1 MDCGAGDN
9 LLLFFLAIWGEFS
22 TLFSEASSTNALHES
37 DGWRM
42 AMKMLLREA
51 FRLAIFKAIRYCM
64 SSSFSGYMNLA
75 IIGTGYVGLTTGTC
89 FAEVGHH
96 VICVDNNEEK
106 VQALLRGQVPIY
118 EPDLEE
124 LIVSNVSAGRL
135 HFTTDLATAVRDCDI
150 IFIAVPTPPQEDG
163 SVDLS
168 YIEGVSREIADLLTP
183 EMGYRIVVDKST
195 VPVST
200 GIKVYQVIERYS
212 RKGVDVDVVSNP
224 EFLREGSAV
233 HDLLNPDRVVIG
245 ADSQRAMDLM
255 KRVYQPFNAPI
266 VEVDLASAELI
277 KHAANSFLALK
288 ISYINAVSAVCEKA
302 GADVELVAMGIGMD
316 KRISRHFLNAGLGY
330 GGSCFPKDVKGFIN
344 VSEQLG
350 APLELLREVERVNAA
365 QLERFLGRIRKKLW
379 VLRNKRIA
387 VWGIAFKQ
395 NTDDVRE
402 SVAVK
407 LIKRLCDEGA
417 IVTAYD
423 PKAAETGARA
433 LDGYPVTIVDDM
445 YECARDAEVLVVA
458 TEWKQFAM
466 ANLQKVREMMRLPI
480 IFDGRNIIH
489 GENALHAGFEYHS
502 VGRKTLRPSKD

>member
-1 MDCGAGDN
+1 
-9 LLLFFLAIWGEFS
+9 
-22 TLFSEASSTNALHES
+22 
-37 DGWRM
+37 
-42 AMKMLLREA
+42 
-51 FRLAIFKAIRYCM
+51 
-64 SSSFSGYMNLA
+64 MNLA

-89 FAEVGHH
+89 FAEVGHN
-96 VICVDNNEEK
+96 VVCIDNNEAK
-106 VQALLRGQVPIY
+106 VESLRLGKMPIY

-124 LIVSNVSAGRL
+124 MIVSNVSAGRL
-135 HFTTDLATAVRDCDI
+135 TFSTDLAAAVRDCEI
-150 IFIAVPTPPQEDG
+150 IFIAVPTPPLDDG

-168 YIEGVSREIADLLTP
+168 YIEGVTREIASILTP
-183 EMGYRIVVDKST
+183 EMGYRVVVDKST

-200 GIKVYQVIERYS
+200 GAKVYKVIERYS
-212 RKGVDVDVVSNP
+212 HRGVDVDVVSNP

-233 HDLLNPDRVVIG
+233 ADLLHPDRIVIG
-245 ADSQRAMDLM
+245 SDSQRAMDLM

-344 VSEQLG
+344 VAEQLG
-350 APLELLREVERVNAA
+350 APMEILKEVERVNEA
-365 QLERFLGRIRKKLW
+365 QLERFVGRVRKKLW

-423 PKAAETGARA
+423 PKAAETGAAA
-433 LDGYPVTIVDDM
+433 LQGYSVTICDDM
-445 YECARDAEVLVVA
+445 YDCVQDAEVLIVA

-466 ANLQKVREMMRLPI
+466 ANLVKVRERMRLPI

-489 GENALHAGFEYHS
+489 GENAVHAGIEYHS
-502 VGRKTLRPSKD
+502 IGRKNLYPNK

>member
-1 MDCGAGDN
+1 
-9 LLLFFLAIWGEFS
+9 
-22 TLFSEASSTNALHES
+22 
-37 DGWRM
+37 
-42 AMKMLLREA
+42 
-51 FRLAIFKAIRYCM
+51 
-64 SSSFSGYMNLA
+64 MNLA

-96 VICVDNNEEK
+96 VICVDNDREK
-106 VQALLRGQVPIY
+106 VEALCKGEMPIY
-118 EPDLEE
+118 EPELEE
-124 LIVSNVSAGRL
+124 MIGANVSAGRL
-135 HFTTDLATAVRDCDI
+135 QFTTDLALAVAESEI
-150 IFIAVPTPPQEDG
+150 IFIAVPTPPHEDG

-168 YIEGVSREIADLLTP
+168 YIEAVSHQIADVMKP
-183 EMGYRIVVDKST
+183 EFGYRIIVDKST

-200 GIKVYQVIERYS
+200 GTKVYQVIERYA
-212 RKGVDVDVVSNP
+212 RGGVDVDVVSNP

-233 HDLLNPDRVVIG
+233 QDLLNPDRVVIG
-245 ADSQRAMDLM
+245 ADSQRAMDMM

-266 VEVDLASAELI
+266 VEVDLPSAELI

-302 GADVELVAMGIGMD
+302 GADIELVAKGIGMD
-316 KRISRHFLNAGLGY
+316 KRISPHFLKAGLGY
-330 GGSCFPKDVKGFIN
+330 GGSCFPKDVRGFIN

-350 APLELLREVERVNAA
+350 APIGLLHEVERVNAA
-365 QLERFLGRIRKKLW
+365 QLERFLARIRKKLW

-407 LIKRLCDEGA
+407 LIRRLCEEGA
-417 IVTAYD
+417 AVTAYD

-433 LDGYPVTIVDDM
+433 LEGSGAVICADM

-458 TEWKQFAM
+458 TEWRQFAN
-466 ANLQKVREMMRLPI
+466 ANLQKLREVMKLPI
-480 IFDGRNIIH
+480 IFDGRNLLH

-502 VGRKTLRPSKD
+502 IGRKTLRPGGQRM

>member
-1 MDCGAGDN
+1 MSKE
-9 LLLFFLAIWGEFS
+9 ISYHPS
-22 TLFSEASSTNALHES
+22 T
-37 DGWRM
+37 
-42 AMKMLLREA
+42 
-51 FRLAIFKAIRYCM
+51 I
-64 SSSFSGYMNLA
+64 SFIMNLA

-89 FAEVGHH
+89 FAEVGHN
-96 VICVDNNEEK
+96 VVCVDNNRNK
-106 VQALLRGQVPIY
+106 VEMLREGKVPIF
-118 EPDLEE
+118 EPDLEDM
-124 LIVSNVSAGRL
+124 IVSNSSAGRL
-135 HFTTDLATAVRDCDI
+135 SFTTDLAKAVADSEI
-150 IFIAVPTPPQEDG
+150 IFIAVPTPPHEDG

-168 YIEGVSREIADLLTP
+168 YIESVSHEIADALTP

-200 GIKVYQVIERYS
+200 GSKVYQVIERYA
-212 RKGVDVDVVSNP
+212 KGNVDVDVVSNP

-233 HDLLNPDRVVIG
+233 ADLLNPDRVVIG

-266 VEVDLASAELI
+266 VEVDLHSAELI

-302 GADVELVAMGIGMD
+302 GADVELVAQGIGMD

-344 VSEQLG
+344 VAEQLG
-350 APLELLREVERVNAA
+350 APMQLLKEVEEINAR

-423 PKAAETGARA
+423 PKAAATGAQA
-433 LDGYPVTIVDDM
+433 LAGYSVTIVDDM

-466 ANLQKVREMMRLPI
+466 ANLVKVREMMRLPI
-480 IFDGRNIIH
+480 IFDGRNLLH

-502 VGRKTLRPSKD
+502 VGRKTLRP